1 MKCKRL
7 PFVLG
12 CAIIFYFISYTG
24 IGCAQIGSPTGGP
37 RDSIA
42 PVLVNSYP
50 AIKSTLFK
58 GDKILLTFN
67 EYIDVQE
74 IQANVLVSPFPKV
87 NPNITFKL
95 KTVTIKLKD
104 TLLENT
110 TYAINFGNAIRDN
123 NEGNPF
129 KNFTYV
135 FSTGKTI
142 DSLSLSGKVVMAETG
157 KVDSTLAVLLYRNAN
172 DTTVQTRKPD
182 YLTKL
187 DRDGNFTFTN
197 LSEGHYKVYALK
209 DGDGGKTYNTKIE
222 AFAFYD
228 TEIFVADSTK
238 PVNLFAYAEEK
249 DKKPAGAATPATK
262 TAVKNLKY
270 TTSLVSFQQ
279 DLLSDLAVTFNRPI
293 KTLDTSKIIL
303 TDTTYKKIQ
312 KVIASFDSTNKI
324 LTLQSAWTEETA
336 YRLLIDKEAVTDTF
350 NTLLTKTDTIRF
362 ATKSKS
368 DYGSLLLRFSN
379 LDTAQHIVM
388 QFLKNDE
395 VVKSVAITASSWSD
409 KLIEPGEYELRI
421 LYDSNR
427 NGIWDPGNYTKKLQ
441 PEKAFTLDKKL
452 TIKANWDNERDIK
465 LGAASGEL

>member
-1 MKCKRL
+1 MKFKRL
-7 PFVLG
+7 LIVLG
-12 CAIIFYFISYTG
+12 SIFSFYFISYLG

-37 RDSIA
+37 RDSIP
-42 PVLVNSYP
+42 PVLVSAYP
-50 AIKSTLFK
+50 ALKSTHFK
-58 GDKILLTFN
+58 DNKIVLTFN
-67 EYIDVQE
+67 EYVDLQE
-74 IQANVLVSPFPKV
+74 IQTNVLVSPFPKI

-95 KTVTIKLKD
+95 KTVTVKLKD
-104 TLLENT
+104 TLKENT

-135 FSTGKTI
+135 FSTGNTI
-142 DSLSLSGKVVMAETG
+142 DSLKLNGKVVLAETG
-157 KVDSTLAVLLYRNAN
+157 KADSTISVVLYRIAH
-172 DTTVQTRKPD
+172 DTMVQTRKPD

-209 DGDGGKTYNTKIE
+209 DGDGGKTYNSKIE
-222 AFAFYD
+222 VFAFYD

-249 DKKPAGAATPATK
+249 DKKPAGTASTAAK
-262 TAVKNLKY
+262 TAADKKLKY

-279 DLLSDLAVTFNRPI
+279 DLLTNLDITFNRPI
-293 KTLDTSKIIL
+293 KTWDSLKITL
-303 TDTTYKKIQ
+303 TDTTNKMIPKVLSSLDSTKKI
-312 KVIASFDSTNKI
+312 ITLKI
-324 LTLQSAWTEETA
+324 PWTEETA
-336 YRLLIDKEAVTDTF
+336 YRLLINKEAVKDTL
-350 NTLLTKTDTIRF
+350 NNQLTKSDTIRF
-362 ATKSKS
+362 KSKSKS

-379 LDTAQHIVM
+379 LDTAQHIVI
-388 QFLKNDE
+388 QFLRNEE
-395 VVKSVAITASSWSD
+395 VVKAVAVTASSWSD

-427 NGIWDPGNYTKKLQ
+427 NGKWDPGSYSKKRQ
-441 PEKAFTLDKKL
+441 PEKAITLDKKL

-465 LGAASGEL
+465 L